1 MLIATESHIPLSDV
15 NADEESTR
23 LFAAL
28 LTMASLWRVLEFTV
42 YAKRYGLAHAG
53 TLDRTH
59 AHVSQDKSLTTVRLV
74 HSVSLQS

>member
-42 YAKRYGLAHAG
+42 YAKRYSLAHA
-53 TLDRTH
+53 
-59 AHVSQDKSLTTVRLV
+59 
-74 HSVSLQS
+74 